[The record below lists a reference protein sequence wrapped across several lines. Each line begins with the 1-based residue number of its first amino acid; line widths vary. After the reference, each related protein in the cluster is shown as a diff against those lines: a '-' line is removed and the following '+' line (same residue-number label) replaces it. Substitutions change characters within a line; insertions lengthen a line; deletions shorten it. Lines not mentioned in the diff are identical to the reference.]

1 MLSWQLLVMWLLPV
15 TRKKATSSYELH
27 HETMRHYMRSHGRR
41 IFTRGP
47 NGKGHGM
54 VGFILTGHGQFSNG
68 LASAIDMVA
77 GDQPAFQIVPF
88 EGSQAA
94 TYGDELR
101 QAENEYTGLIRFGC
115 VESSVVEFV
124 IDVFTELMQHYPHL
138 TFELYAADG
147 DDIRE
152 ALDHGNLD
160 MGFLLEPVEAAKY
173 ESIPLPWSDR
183 WGIVV
188 SENSPEAKL
197 ENISIQ
203 QLSDMRLILPRRWIV
218 QDEIASWM
226 GIAREHL
233 NVLMYHNLPTLP
245 IRFVQKGIGAVLC
258 VEGSYGVRPAAG
270 TRFLPLSPEQRA
282 GHRLVRRRNIKPS
295 KVCRLVWDT
304 AQKYVSAFAQ
314 VDE

>member
-1 MLSWQLLVMWLLPV
+1 MNFRVLKAFLVVSRFGNITRASEFLHISQPALSRQIAELEAELN
-15 TRKKATSSYELH
+15 TRLFERTS
-27 HETMRHYMRSHGRR
+27 RR
-41 IFTRGP
+41 
-47 NGKGHGM
+47 
-54 VGFILTGHGQFSNG
+54 LTLTANG
-68 LASAIDMVA
+68 LL
-77 GDQPAFQIVPF
+77 F
-88 EGSQAA
+88 ESRARELVKI
-94 TYGDELR
+94 YEEIRDELR

-160 MGFLLEPVEAAKY
+160 MGILLEPVEAAKY
-173 ESIPLPWSDR
+173 ESIALPWSDR

-203 QLSDMRLILPRRWIV
+203 QLSDMQLILPRRWIV

-258 VEGSYGVRPAAG
+258 VEGSYGVRPTTG

-304 AQKYVSAFAQ
+304 AQKHVSAFAQ
-314 VDE
+314 GDE

>member
-1 MLSWQLLVMWLLPV
+1 MNFRVLKAFLVVSRFGNITRASEFLHISQPALSRQIAELEAELD
-15 TRKKATSSYELH
+15 TRLFERTS
-27 HETMRHYMRSHGRR
+27 RR
-41 IFTRGP
+41 
-47 NGKGHGM
+47 
-54 VGFILTGHGQFSNG
+54 LTLTANG
-68 LASAIDMVA
+68 LL
-77 GDQPAFQIVPF
+77 F
-88 EGSQAA
+88 ESRARELVKI
-94 TYGDELR
+94 YEEIRDELR

-160 MGFLLEPVEAAKY
+160 MGILLEPVEAAKY

-245 IRFVQKGIGAVLC
+245 IRP
-258 VEGSYGVRPAAG
+258 EGNRRRALRRRLLRRSSRRRHPISASVARTTRRPPPRATPQHQAFQG
-270 TRFLPLSPEQRA
+270 LPARL
-282 GHRLVRRRNIKPS
+282 GHRT
-295 KVCRLVWDT
+295 KVC
-304 AQKYVSAFAQ
+304 VSFCTS
-314 VDE
+314 

>member
-1 MLSWQLLVMWLLPV
+1 MNFRVLKAFLVVSRFGNITRASEFLHISQPALSRQIAELEAELD
-15 TRKKATSSYELH
+15 TRLFERTS
-27 HETMRHYMRSHGRR
+27 RR
-41 IFTRGP
+41 
-47 NGKGHGM
+47 
-54 VGFILTGHGQFSNG
+54 LTLTANG
-68 LASAIDMVA
+68 LL
-77 GDQPAFQIVPF
+77 F
-88 EGSQAA
+88 ESRARELVKI
-94 TYGDELR
+94 YEEIRDELR

-160 MGFLLEPVEAAKY
+160 MGILLEPVEAAKY

-218 QDEIASWM
+218 QDEIAS
-226 GIAREHL
+226 
-233 NVLMYHNLPTLP
+233 
-245 IRFVQKGIGAVLC
+245 
-258 VEGSYGVRPAAG
+258 
-270 TRFLPLSPEQRA
+270 
-282 GHRLVRRRNIKPS
+282 
-295 KVCRLVWDT
+295 
-304 AQKYVSAFAQ
+304 
-314 VDE
+314 

>member
-1 MLSWQLLVMWLLPV
+1 MNFRVLKAFLVVSRFGNITHASEFLHISQPALSRQIAELEAELD
-15 TRKKATSSYELH
+15 TRLFERTS
-27 HETMRHYMRSHGRR
+27 RR
-41 IFTRGP
+41 
-47 NGKGHGM
+47 
-54 VGFILTGHGQFSNG
+54 LTLTANG
-68 LASAIDMVA
+68 LL
-77 GDQPAFQIVPF
+77 F
-88 EGSQAA
+88 ESRARELVKI
-94 TYGDELR
+94 YEEIRDELR

-160 MGFLLEPVEAAKY
+160 MGILLEPVEAAKY

>member
-1 MLSWQLLVMWLLPV
+1 MNFRVLKAFLVVSRFGNITRASEFLHISQPALSRQIAELEAELD
-15 TRKKATSSYELH
+15 TRLFERTS
-27 HETMRHYMRSHGRR
+27 RR
-41 IFTRGP
+41 
-47 NGKGHGM
+47 
-54 VGFILTGHGQFSNG
+54 LTLTANG
-68 LASAIDMVA
+68 LL
-77 GDQPAFQIVPF
+77 F
-88 EGSQAA
+88 ESRARELVKI
-94 TYGDELR
+94 YEEIRDELR

-160 MGFLLEPVEAAKY
+160 MGILLEPVEAAKY

>member
-1 MLSWQLLVMWLLPV
+1 MNFRVLKAFLVVSRFGNITRASEFLHISQPALSRQIAELEAELN
-15 TRKKATSSYELH
+15 TRLFERTS
-27 HETMRHYMRSHGRR
+27 RR
-41 IFTRGP
+41 
-47 NGKGHGM
+47 
-54 VGFILTGHGQFSNG
+54 LTLTANG
-68 LASAIDMVA
+68 LL
-77 GDQPAFQIVPF
+77 F
-88 EGSQAA
+88 ESRARELVKI
-94 TYGDELR
+94 YEEIRDELR
-101 QAENEYTGLIRFGC
+101 QAGNEYSGLIRFGC

-160 MGFLLEPVEAAKY
+160 MGILLEPVEAAKY
-173 ESIPLPWSDR
+173 ESIALPWSDR

-258 VEGSYGVRPAAG
+258 VEGSYGVRPTAG

-295 KVCRLVWDT
+295 KVCRLVWDA
-304 AQKYVSAFAQ
+304 AQKHVSAFAQ
-314 VDE
+314 VDK

>member
-1 MLSWQLLVMWLLPV
+1 MNFRVLKAFLVVSRFGNITRASEFLHISQPALSRQIAELEAALDTQLFE
-15 TRKKATSSYELH
+15 RTS
-27 HETMRHYMRSHGRR
+27 RR
-41 IFTRGP
+41 
-47 NGKGHGM
+47 
-54 VGFILTGHGQFSNG
+54 LTLTANG
-68 LASAIDMVA
+68 LL
-77 GDQPAFQIVPF
+77 F
-88 EGSQAA
+88 ESRARKLVKI
-94 TYGDELR
+94 YEEIRDELR

-160 MGFLLEPVEAAKY
+160 MGILLEPVEAAKY
-173 ESIPLPWSDR
+173 ESIALPWSDR

-203 QLSDMRLILPRRWIV
+203 QLSGMRLILPRRWIV

-258 VEGSYGVRPAAG
+258 VEGSYGVRPTAG

-314 VDE
+314 GDE

>member
-1 MLSWQLLVMWLLPV
+1 MNFRVLKAFLVVSRFGNITRASEFLHISQPALSRQIAELEAELD
-15 TRKKATSSYELH
+15 TRLFERTS
-27 HETMRHYMRSHGRR
+27 RR
-41 IFTRGP
+41 
-47 NGKGHGM
+47 
-54 VGFILTGHGQFSNG
+54 LTLTANG
-68 LASAIDMVA
+68 LL
-77 GDQPAFQIVPF
+77 F
-88 EGSQAA
+88 ESRARELVKI
-94 TYGDELR
+94 YEEIRDELR

-160 MGFLLEPVEAAKY
+160 MGILLEPVEAAKY

-183 WGIVV
+183 WGIVA

>member
-1 MLSWQLLVMWLLPV
+1 MNFRVLKAFLVVSRFGNITRASEFLHISQPALSRQIAELEAELDTQLFE
-15 TRKKATSSYELH
+15 RTS
-27 HETMRHYMRSHGRR
+27 RR
-41 IFTRGP
+41 
-47 NGKGHGM
+47 
-54 VGFILTGHGQFSNG
+54 LTLTANG
-68 LASAIDMVA
+68 LL
-77 GDQPAFQIVPF
+77 F
-88 EGSQAA
+88 ESRARKLVKI
-94 TYGDELR
+94 YEEIRDELR

-160 MGFLLEPVEAAKY
+160 MGILLEPVEAAKY
-173 ESIPLPWSDR
+173 ESIALPWSDR

-203 QLSDMRLILPRRWIV
+203 QLSGMRLILPRRWIV

-258 VEGSYGVRPAAG
+258 VEGSYGVRPTAG

-314 VDE
+314 GDE

>member
-1 MLSWQLLVMWLLPV
+1 MNFRVLKAFLVVSRFGNITRASEFLHISQPALSRQIAELEAELD
-15 TRKKATSSYELH
+15 TRLFERTS
-27 HETMRHYMRSHGRR
+27 RR
-41 IFTRGP
+41 
-47 NGKGHGM
+47 
-54 VGFILTGHGQFSNG
+54 LTLTANG
-68 LASAIDMVA
+68 LL
-77 GDQPAFQIVPF
+77 F
-88 EGSQAA
+88 ESRARELVKI
-94 TYGDELR
+94 YEEIRDELR
-101 QAENEYTGLIRFGC
+101 QAGNEYTGLIRFGC

-160 MGFLLEPVEAAKY
+160 MGILLEPVEAAKY
-173 ESIPLPWSDR
+173 ESIALPWSDR

-188 SENSPEAKL
+188 SENSPEAQL

-304 AQKYVSAFAQ
+304 AQKHVSAFAQ
-314 VDE
+314 GDE

>member
-1 MLSWQLLVMWLLPV
+1 MNFRVLKAFLVVSRFGNITRASEFLHISQPALSRQIAELEAELD
-15 TRKKATSSYELH
+15 TRLFERTS
-27 HETMRHYMRSHGRR
+27 RR
-41 IFTRGP
+41 
-47 NGKGHGM
+47 
-54 VGFILTGHGQFSNG
+54 LTLTANG
-68 LASAIDMVA
+68 LL
-77 GDQPAFQIVPF
+77 F
-88 EGSQAA
+88 ESRARELVKI
-94 TYGDELR
+94 YEEIRDELR

>member
-1 MLSWQLLVMWLLPV
+1 MNFRVLKAFLVVSRFGNITRASEFLHISQPALSRQIAELEAELN
-15 TRKKATSSYELH
+15 TRLFERTS
-27 HETMRHYMRSHGRR
+27 RR
-41 IFTRGP
+41 
-47 NGKGHGM
+47 
-54 VGFILTGHGQFSNG
+54 LTLTANG
-68 LASAIDMVA
+68 LL
-77 GDQPAFQIVPF
+77 F
-88 EGSQAA
+88 ESRARELVKI
-94 TYGDELR
+94 YEEIRDELR

-160 MGFLLEPVEAAKY
+160 MGILLEPVEAAKY
-173 ESIPLPWSDR
+173 ESIALPWSDR

-203 QLSDMRLILPRRWIV
+203 QLSDMQLILPRRWIV

-258 VEGSYGVRPAAG
+258 VEGSYGVRPTAG

-314 VDE
+314 VDG

>member
-1 MLSWQLLVMWLLPV
+1 MNFRVLKAFLVVSRFGNITRASEFLHISQPALSRQIAELEAELN
-15 TRKKATSSYELH
+15 TRLFERTS
-27 HETMRHYMRSHGRR
+27 RR
-41 IFTRGP
+41 
-47 NGKGHGM
+47 
-54 VGFILTGHGQFSNG
+54 LTLTANG
-68 LASAIDMVA
+68 LL
-77 GDQPAFQIVPF
+77 F
-88 EGSQAA
+88 ESRARKLVKI
-94 TYGDELR
+94 YEEIRDELR

-160 MGFLLEPVEAAKY
+160 MGILLEPVEAAKY
-173 ESIPLPWSDR
+173 ESIALPWSDR

-203 QLSDMRLILPRRWIV
+203 QLSGMRLILPRRWIV

-258 VEGSYGVRPAAG
+258 VEGSYGVRPTAG

-314 VDE
+314 GDE

>member
-1 MLSWQLLVMWLLPV
+1 MNFRVLKAFLVVSRFGNITRASEFLHISQPALSRQIAELEAELD
-15 TRKKATSSYELH
+15 TRLFERTS
-27 HETMRHYMRSHGRR
+27 RR
-41 IFTRGP
+41 
-47 NGKGHGM
+47 
-54 VGFILTGHGQFSNG
+54 LTLTANG
-68 LASAIDMVA
+68 LL
-77 GDQPAFQIVPF
+77 F
-88 EGSQAA
+88 ESRARELVKI
-94 TYGDELR
+94 YEEIRDELR

-160 MGFLLEPVEAAKY
+160 MGILLEPVEAAKY

-245 IRFVQKGIGAVLC
+245 IRFVQKGIGDVLC

>member
-1 MLSWQLLVMWLLPV
+1 MNFRVLKAFLVVSRFGNITRASEFLHISQPALSRQIAELEAELD
-15 TRKKATSSYELH
+15 TRLFERTS
-27 HETMRHYMRSHGRR
+27 RR
-41 IFTRGP
+41 
-47 NGKGHGM
+47 
-54 VGFILTGHGQFSNG
+54 LTLTANG
-68 LASAIDMVA
+68 LL
-77 GDQPAFQIVPF
+77 F
-88 EGSQAA
+88 ESRARELVKI
-94 TYGDELR
+94 YEEIRDELR

-160 MGFLLEPVEAAKY
+160 MGFLLEPVEAEKY

-203 QLSDMRLILPRRWIV
+203 QLSDMRLILPRRWSV

>member
-1 MLSWQLLVMWLLPV
+1 MNFRVLKAFLVVSRFGNITRASEFLHISQPALSRQIAELEAELN
-15 TRKKATSSYELH
+15 TRLFERTS
-27 HETMRHYMRSHGRR
+27 RR
-41 IFTRGP
+41 
-47 NGKGHGM
+47 
-54 VGFILTGHGQFSNG
+54 LTLTANG
-68 LASAIDMVA
+68 LL
-77 GDQPAFQIVPF
+77 F
-88 EGSQAA
+88 ESRARELIKI
-94 TYGDELR
+94 YEEIRDELR

-160 MGFLLEPVEAAKY
+160 MGILLEPVEAAKY
-173 ESIPLPWSDR
+173 ESIALPWSDR

-258 VEGSYGVRPAAG
+258 VEGSYGVRPTAG

-295 KVCRLVWDT
+295 KVCRLVWDA
-304 AQKYVSAFAQ
+304 AQKHVSAFAQ
-314 VDE
+314 VDK

>member
-1 MLSWQLLVMWLLPV
+1 MNFRVLKAFLVVSRFGNITRTSEFLHISQPALSRQIAELEAELD
-15 TRKKATSSYELH
+15 TRLFERTS
-27 HETMRHYMRSHGRR
+27 RR
-41 IFTRGP
+41 
-47 NGKGHGM
+47 
-54 VGFILTGHGQFSNG
+54 LTLTANG
-68 LASAIDMVA
+68 LL
-77 GDQPAFQIVPF
+77 F
-88 EGSQAA
+88 ESRARKLVKI
-94 TYGDELR
+94 YEEIRDELR

-160 MGFLLEPVEAAKY
+160 MGILLEPVEAAKY